1 MRAKQGLSRPHACKR
16 CTGKGDHFPFFRTV
30 FFPLMLLALFIGVYS
45 APLFAQTP
53 ETPSP
58 PTSQAIEPQPSRTPS
73 IAPAS
78 GSINGT
84 VIDQDG
90 AVIENAKIMVTSGS
104 FTGQMQSGAD
114 GSFNFTNVPSG
125 PFQLSIS
132 APGFAT
138 QNQSGMLQEQQ
149 DYLVPEIKLVVAT
162 SVEINVSQTQ
172 EEIAAEQLHVEV
184 TQRVLA
190 VVPNYYVTYVPDAA
204 PLTTKQK
211 FQLGWRFTVDPVS
224 FVIAGVIAG
233 AEQANNSFSGYG
245 QGAQGYGKRFGA
257 AYADF
262 VSGTF
267 FGNMLFPAVFK
278 QDPRYFY
285 KGTGSR
291 KARLFYALA
300 NAVICKG
307 DNKRWQPNYSSV
319 LGSLAS
325 GGLSNLYY
333 PASNR
338 NGVGLTFENTAIGIA
353 GSAGSAVMQEF
364 FLRKFT
370 THAHGQQSQN

>member
-1 MRAKQGLSRPHACKR
+1 LRAKQGLSRPRAGKR
-16 CTGKGDHFPFFRTV
+16 STGKGDHFAFFRTV
-30 FFPLMLLALFIGVYS
+30 FFSLMLALFLRVYS
-45 APLFAQTP
+45 APLFAQSP
-53 ETPSP
+53 ENSSP
-58 PTSQAIEPQPSRTPS
+58 PTSHAIEPQPSKTPS

-104 FTGQMQSGAD
+104 FTSQMQSGAD

-132 APGFAT
+132 APGFAA
-138 QNQSGMLQEQQ
+138 QSQSGMLQEEQ

-162 SVEINVSQTQ
+162 SVEINVSQTR
-172 EEIAAEQLHVEV
+172 EEIAAEQLHVEEK
-184 TQRVLA
+184 QRVFA
-190 VVPNYYVTYVPDAA
+190 VIPNYYVTYVPDAA
-204 PLTTKQK
+204 PLSTKQK
-211 FQLGWRFTVDPVS
+211 FQLGWRFSIDPVS
-224 FVIAGVIAG
+224 FVITGLIAG

-245 QGAQGYGKRFGA
+245 QGAQGYAKRYGA

-267 FGNMLFPAVFK
+267 FGNMLLPAVFK

-291 KARLFYALA
+291 KSRFFYAVA

-307 DNKRWQPNYSSV
+307 DNGRWQPNYSSV
-319 LGSLAS
+319 LGSLAA

-338 NGVGLTFENTAIGIA
+338 GAGLTFENTAIGLA
-353 GSAGSAVMQEF
+353 GSAGSAVVQEF
-364 FLRKFT
+364 LLRKLT

>member
-1 MRAKQGLSRPHACKR
+1 VGA
-16 CTGKGDHFPFFRTV
+16 GDHCAFFRAFSLSLT
-30 FFPLMLLALFIGVYS
+30 LLALFSGVYS

-53 ETPSP
+53 EDSSPS
-58 PTSQAIEPQPSRTPS
+58 TSHALEDQPSKTPL
-73 IAPAS
+73 IVPAS

-90 AVIENAKIMVTSGS
+90 AVIENAKITVTAGS
-104 FTGQMQSGAD
+104 FTSQLESGAD
-114 GSFNFTNVPSG
+114 GGFNFTNVPSG

-138 QNQSGMLQEQQ
+138 QSKSGVLQGEQ

-162 SVEINVSQTQ
+162 NVEINVSQTQ
-172 EEIAAEQLHVEV
+172 EEVAAEQLHVEEK
-184 TQRVLA
+184 QRVLA
-190 VVPNYYVTYVPDAA
+190 VIPNYYVTYLPDAA
-204 PLTTKQK
+204 PLTARQK
-211 FQLGWRFTVDPVS
+211 FQLGWRFSVDPVS

-267 FGNMLFPAVFK
+267 FGNMLLPAVFK

-291 KARLFYALA
+291 KSRLFYALA

-338 NGVGLTFENTAIGIA
+338 NAVGLTFENTAIGIA
-353 GSAGSAVMQEF
+353 GSAGSAVVQEF

-370 THAHGQQSQN
+370 THAHDQRSQN